1 MFGPYLQR
9 WRLVPDGEPRFTHT
23 SRLLPVLQDGEAAM
37 LKLTDDPDER
47 HGNLLMSWWD
57 GHGAARV
64 LAHEDGAILLERGG
78 GTLVEMSIRGRD
90 VAATRLICEVA
101 AKLHAPRGE
110 PPSGLLPLEVWFRAL
125 FPAAKTYGTLL
136 AQSAAAAEALL
147 AIQQAVVPLHGDLH
161 HENIL
166 DFGGRGW
173 LAIDPKRL
181 IGDRCFDY
189 TILFCDPDLSDPAY
203 RMAIRP
209 EVFEHRLVIV
219 SEAADIEPRQL
230 LRWILAWTGL
240 SAAWALADGNEPQIE
255 FQVMRMAAAAL
266 AD

>member
-23 SRLLPVLQDGEAAM
+23 SRLLPVLRDGKAAM

-47 HGNLLMSWWD
+47 HSNLLMSWWD

-64 LAHEDGAILLERGG
+64 LAHEDGAILMERGG

-125 FPAAKTYGTLL
+125 FPAAKTYGPLL
-136 AQSAAAAEALL
+136 GQSAAAAEALL
-147 AIQQAVVPLHGDLH
+147 ATQQAVVPLHGDLH

-209 EVFEHRLVIV
+209 EVFEHRLVLV
-219 SEAADIEPRQL
+219 SKAADIEPRLL

-240 SAAWALADGNEPQIE
+240 SAAWALGDGNEPQIE